1 MYCFVDP
8 ACDAGSQMQSIV
20 KYALIDC
27 FRSILQC
34 LRLLWRER
42 RFFAEEHA
50 AHAMTAVLRALAH
63 FAGSGS
69 NAAVDACLHFLCDLL
84 TGYLSLFH

>member
-1 MYCFVDP
+1 MQNTFKFILVD
-8 ACDAGSQMQSIV
+8 CS
-20 KYALIDC
+20 
-27 FRSILQC
+27 RTILQC

-63 FAGSGS
+63 FADSGP
-69 NAAVDACLHFLCDLL
+69 NAAVDACLHFLYDLL
-84 TGYLSLFH
+84 TG